1 MIKGSFKI
9 DDIGVQLEIHND
21 GLYVAF
27 YLDGDHGVKP
37 VKKIS
42 FDDLALDYVDN
53 IGQMFREEDI
63 DYLCFE
69 LGCTLHMLEKKSKSF
84 KPKLKEL
91 LTENTNEEYK
101 DSGFTDDF

>member
-9 DDIGVQLEIHND
+9 DDIGVQLEMHND

-27 YLDGDHGVKP
+27 YLDADHGVKP

-53 IGQMFREEDI
+53 TCQMFREEDI

-69 LGCTLHMLEKKSKSF
+69 LGCTMHMIETKSKSF

-101 DSGFTDDF
+101 DSGFTDAF

>member
-69 LGCTLHMLEKKSKSF
+69 LGCTIHMLEKKSKSF

>member
-9 DDIGVQLEIHND
+9 EDIGVQLEMHND

-27 YLDGDHGVKP
+27 YLDADYGVKP
-37 VKKIS
+37 IKKIS

-53 IGQMFREEDI
+53 TKQMFREEDI

-69 LGCTLHMLEKKSKSF
+69 LGCTIHMLETKSKLF
-84 KPKLKEL
+84 KPKLKKL
-91 LTENTNEEYK
+91 LEKEYP
-101 DSGFTDDF
+101 DSGFTDTF

>member
-9 DDIGVQLEIHND
+9 EDIGVQLEMHND

-27 YLDGDHGVKP
+27 YLDADYGVKP
-37 VKKIS
+37 IKKIS

-53 IGQMFREEDI
+53 TKQMFREEDI

-69 LGCTLHMLEKKSKSF
+69 LGCTIHMLETKSKLF
-84 KPKLKEL
+84 KPKLKKL
-91 LTENTNEEYK
+91 LEEEYP
-101 DSGFTDDF
+101 DSGFTDTF

>member
-9 DDIGVQLEIHND
+9 EDIGVQLEIHND

-69 LGCTLHMLEKKSKSF
+69 LGCTIHMLEKKSKSF
-84 KPKLKEL
+84 KPKLKKVL
-91 LTENTNEEYK
+91 KEYP
-101 DSGFTDDF
+101 DFGFTDSF

>member
-9 DDIGVQLEIHND
+9 DDIGVQLEMHND

-27 YLDGDHGVKP
+27 YLDADYGVKP

-53 IGQMFREEDI
+53 TGDMFREEDI

-69 LGCTLHMLEKKSKSF
+69 LGCTIHMLETKSKSF
-84 KPKLKEL
+84 KPKLKKL
-91 LTENTNEEYK
+91 LEEEYP
-101 DSGFTDDF
+101 DSGFTDTF

>member
-9 DDIGVQLEIHND
+9 EDIGVQLEMHND

-27 YLDGDHGVKP
+27 YLDADYGVKP
-37 VKKIS
+37 IKKIS

-53 IGQMFREEDI
+53 TKQMFREEDI

-69 LGCTLHMLEKKSKSF
+69 LGCTIHMLETKSKSL
-84 KPKLKEL
+84 KPKLKKVLED
-91 LTENTNEEYK
+91 YP
-101 DSGFTDDF
+101 DSGFTDSF

>member
-27 YLDGDHGVKP
+27 YLDADHGVKP

-42 FDDLALDYVDN
+42 FDDLALDYIDDT
-53 IGQMFREEDI
+53 GLMFREEDI

-69 LGCTLHMLEKKSKSF
+69 LGCTIHMLETKSKSF
-84 KPKLKEL
+84 KPKLKKL
-91 LTENTNEEYK
+91 LEDYP
-101 DSGFTDDF
+101 DSGFTDSF